1 MAFNLEVMA
10 DSSQHWRITFWPVQ
24 LLAWSAF
31 GAISILGTLVLPDRA
46 RIDAYY
52 TSLTLSGFLA
62 TLLLRVVYRG
72 LLRHNLSWTRLSCW
86 VVAVCYALAIPQSWF
101 TLIFEGFLRFRTLH
115 PETASGTFSTAF
127 SNAIFEWVLLLAWS
141 VLYFGIKQWQ
151 AAHLREEQ
159 FLRLEAMAQSAQ
171 LRALRYQITPHF
183 LFNTLNSISTLVGE
197 GNSGGAREMIALLGD
212 FLRDTLAVSD
222 TGDVTF
228 AQEMLHVGHYLAIEQ
243 VRLGDRLKLSVSIDP
258 AIQNALVPS
267 LILQPLVE
275 NSILHGI
282 ARCSSQGMLSVEGGY
297 EEDAV
302 KIRIVN
308 TIKPSSMSREGDSLG
323 MGLQNTKDRLAARY
337 GDAGWLE
344 VRSEDPL
351 QWTVVMTLPLE
362 TAAIP

>member
-1 MAFNLEVMA
+1 MT
-10 DSSQHWRITFWPVQ
+10 DSLHRWRVTFWPVQ
-24 LLAWSAF
+24 SLAWSAF
-31 GAISILGTLVLPDRA
+31 GVISILGTLVLPDRA

-52 TSLTLSGFLA
+52 SALTISGFLA
-62 TLLLRVVYRG
+62 TLLLRVIYRG
-72 LLRHNLSWTRLSCW
+72 LLHYNLSWTRLSYT

-101 TLIFEGFLRFRTLH
+101 TLVFEEFLRFGTVHPRT
-115 PETASGTFSTAF
+115 AGGTFATAL
-127 SNAIFEWVLLLAWS
+127 SNAVFEWILLLTWS

-151 AAHLREEQ
+151 GQHLREQQ
-159 FLRLEAMAQSAQ
+159 FLRLEALAQSAH

-197 GNSGGAREMIALLGD
+197 GDSGGAREMIALLGD

-243 VRLGDRLKLSVSIDP
+243 VRLGDRLKLIISIDP

-282 ARCSSQGMLSVEGGY
+282 AKCSSQGILSVEAAY
-297 EEDAV
+297 EEDSV
-302 KIRIVN
+302 KIRIAN
-308 TIKPSSMSREGDSLG
+308 TISSLSISGEGYSLG
-323 MGLQNTKDRLAARY
+323 MGLENTKNRLAARY
-337 GDAGWLE
+337 GNAAWLDIGA
-344 VRSEDPL
+344 EDPL
-351 QWTVVMTLPLE
+351 RWTVVMTLPLE
-362 TAAIP
+362 TEAIL